1 MTHLELLAPAKDLNI
16 GIAAIDCGADAV
28 YIAGP
33 SFGARQSAGNSVEDI
48 RSLCSYAHRF
58 GAKIYVTVNTIL
70 FDEEVEEA
78 HSLALAL
85 QEAGA
90 DALIVQDFS
99 LLSLIGNGLS
109 IPLHASTQCSI
120 QDTAKAKLLEHA
132 GFSRLV
138 LERELPLSMVRD
150 IASAVDCE
158 IECFVHGALCV
169 CYSGQCYLSEMLSGR
184 SANRGSCIQACRSRY
199 DLVDSRGQL
208 LRYPDGRPVAAG
220 KTLLSLKDLNLSE
233 RIEDLAEAGVCSFKI
248 EGRLKNISYVRNTVS
263 AYSRAINNL
272 ILKYPEKYDRLS
284 FGRCEYG
291 FTPNLDKTFN
301 RSYTT
306 LFIDG
311 KRGKWANLDAGKS
324 IGEAIGI
331 VEDISRKGTVYS
343 VILRPL
349 KGSRDIPQ
357 LHNGD
362 GFFFIGSNGEDCG
375 FRADTCE
382 VSGSNFSNGRDS
394 NSIGHSSSNRR
405 DNNNRHSNGRDN
417 SRGQYNNGDK
427 VCRYRISC
435 SSNDALKMLCK
446 GTAVYRNL
454 DTSFE
459 KEVSKSASRSI
470 GVGIKLCFSTSA
482 QETKAS
488 PISGA
493 QLSNECTAT
502 QNILLKA
509 EAKSEDGRKICFTEA
524 ICAEPASN
532 IERMESMLHTQMSKS
547 SGIYRFHLE
556 ELRCEGCRLPL
567 MSASEINE
575 IRRTAAAQIDAV
587 PFNANKLLNK
597 AGSAIT
603 GTAVGDIPKTISYKY
618 DVANRTAEKF
628 WKALGAEE
636 VEPSYEQTHRKD
648 AELMRSKYCIKYE
661 LGICPKLC
669 MKGSCGNAANGKAN
683 TVAGSD
689 SAGASTDRRHT
700 EAPFMHDRLF
710 LKNNGRMLELRF
722 DCAKCEM
729 TVHNA

>member
-33 SFGARQSAGNSVEDI
+33 SFGARQAAGNSVEDI
-48 RSLCSYAHRF
+48 RTLCSYAHHF

-70 FDEEVEEA
+70 FDDEVEEA

-85 QEAGA
+85 QDAGA

-99 LLSLIGNGLS
+99 LLTLIGNGLD

-120 QDTAKAKLLEHA
+120 QDTSKARILDHA

-138 LERELPLSMVRD
+138 LERELPLSAVRE

-169 CYSGQCYLSEMLSGR
+169 CYSGQCYLSEMLCGR

-199 DLVDSRGQL
+199 DLVDREGQMIT
-208 LRYPDGRPVAAG
+208 YPDGRPVAAG

-263 AYSRAINNL
+263 AYSQAIDNL
-272 ILKYPEKYDRLS
+272 IRKHPEKYDRLS
-284 FGRCEYG
+284 YGHCEYG
-291 FTPNLDKTFN
+291 FIPNLDKTFN

-311 KRGKWANLDAGKS
+311 ERGKWANLDAGKS
-324 IGEAIGI
+324 VGEQVGI
-331 VEDISRKGTVYS
+331 VEDISRKGTFTTIV
-343 VILRPL
+343 LKPL
-349 KGSRDIPQ
+349 NGRSGIPQ

-382 VSGSNFSNGRDS
+382 ISNGIS
-394 NSIGHSSSNRR
+394 ANRLGKER
-405 DNNNRHSNGRDN
+405 RHNGN
-417 SRGQYNNGDK
+417 SREFHGNTDK
-427 VCRYRISC
+427 THRYRISC
-435 SSNDALKMLCK
+435 SGNGNLKMIRK
-446 GTAVYRNL
+446 GTVVYRNL
-454 DTSFE
+454 DTAFE

-470 GVGIKLCFSTSA
+470 GVGIKLCFSTPA
-482 QETKAS
+482 QETAAS
-488 PISGA
+488 PISGT
-493 QLSNECTAT
+493 QLSNNGTST
-502 QNILLKA
+502 QNIFLKV
-509 EAKSEDGRKICFTEA
+509 EAKSEDGREVSFSKT
-524 ICAEPASN
+524 ICADPASN
-532 IERMESMLHTQMSKS
+532 RERMEAMLQSQLSKS
-547 SGIYRFHLE
+547 SGIYRFQLVGLDFH
-556 ELRCEGCRLPL
+556 EGELPL
-567 MSASEINE
+567 MSASEINGL
-575 IRRTAAAQIDAV
+575 RRDVAARLDEMPFHAHSLINKGKSWHAVTAA
-587 PFNANKLLNK
+587 
-597 AGSAIT
+597 
-603 GTAVGDIPKTISYKY
+603 GDTPKTISYKY
-618 DVANRTAEKF
+618 DVANRTAEKI
-628 WKALGAEE
+628 WKTLGAEA
-636 VEPSYEQTHRKD
+636 VDPSYEQTHRKD
-648 AELMRSKYCIKYE
+648 VELMRTKYCIKYE

-669 MKGSCGNAANGKAN
+669 MKESCGNAANGKAN
-683 TVAGSD
+683 SVVGSN
-689 SAGASTDRRHT
+689 SVGTSTDRGHT

-722 DCAKCEM
+722 DCGKCEM

>member
-1 MTHLELLAPAKDLNI
+1 MTHLELLAPAKDLSI

-70 FDEEVEEA
+70 FDEELNEA

-85 QEAGA
+85 QDAGA

-99 LLSLIGNGLS
+99 LLSLMGNGLD

-120 QDTAKAKLLEHA
+120 QDTSKAKLLEHA

-138 LERELPLSMVRD
+138 LERELPLSMIRE
-150 IASAVDCE
+150 IASSGSCE

-184 SANRGSCIQACRSRY
+184 SANRGNCIQACRSRY
-199 DLVDSRGQL
+199 DLVDSSGQL
-208 LRYPDGRPVAAG
+208 LRQQDGRPVALG

-233 RIEDLAEAGVCSFKI
+233 RLEDLAEAGVCSFKI
-248 EGRLKNISYVRNTVS
+248 EGRLKNISYVRNTAS
-263 AYSRAINNL
+263 AYSQAINAL
-272 ILKYPEKYDRLS
+272 IRKHPEKYDRLS

-311 KRGKWANLDAGKS
+311 ERGKWANLDAGKS
-324 IGEAIGI
+324 IGEPIGI
-331 VEDISRKGTVYS
+331 VDDLIRKGTVS
-343 VILRPL
+343 SIVLRPL

-375 FRADTCE
+375 FRADTCD
-382 VSGSNFSNGRDS
+382 GNGRIS
-394 NSIGHSSSNRR
+394 LR
-405 DNNNRHSNGRDN
+405 DNGTLR
-417 SRGQYNNGDK
+417 
-427 VCRYRISC
+427 
-435 SSNDALKMLCK
+435 MLRK
-446 GTAVYRNL
+446 GTVVYRNL

-459 KEVSKSASRSI
+459 KELSKSAIRSI
-470 GVGIKLCFSTSA
+470 GLGIKLCFGKSA
-482 QETKAS
+482 VNVE
-488 PISGA
+488 
-493 QLSNECTAT
+493 
-502 QNILLKA
+502 A
-509 EAKSEDGRKICFTEA
+509 ESEDGRKIGFTKV
-524 ICAEPASN
+524 INSEPASN
-532 IERMESMLHTQMSKS
+532 QERMESMFRTQMSKS
-547 SGIYRFHLE
+547 SGIYRFRLDG
-556 ELRCEGCRLPL
+556 LNRDGCGLPL

-575 IRRTAAAQIDAV
+575 IRRTAAAQIDAL
-587 PFNANKLLNK
+587 PFNANELLNK
-597 AGSAIT
+597 SISAVTGSA
-603 GTAVGDIPKTISYKY
+603 GGDIPKTISYKY
-618 DVANRTAEKF
+618 DVANHTAKKF

-648 AELMRSKYCIKYE
+648 VELMRSKYCLKYE
-661 LGICPKLC
+661 LGICPKMYRKERGC
-669 MKGSCGNAANGKAN
+669 NKADGK
-683 TVAGSD
+683 S
-689 SAGASTDRRHT
+689 T

-710 LKNNGRMLELRF
+710 LRNNGRILELRF

-729 TVHNA
+729 TVHDA